1 MALNGTYAGL
11 KASIADFLGRGDL
24 AAAIPDF
31 IILAEAQMARR
42 FAAAAAAGL
51 PVPRRLVVRADTT
64 LAAGAEFVGV
74 PGRFIGPRT
83 FILQTDPVRELSY
96 LSPETF
102 TAAKKKLAFDTGDLP
117 QYYTV
122 IGEELQVMP
131 APPVAAAAEM
141 TYLAAPMPLSVSNP
155 ENWVLSNYPDIY
167 LYGALVQSAPY
178 LDADERLSTWGTIFT
193 QAIADACNADPLPTD
208 KTQLRA
214 DVPRGGNRYVLRTDI

>member
-1 MALNGTYAGL
+1 MALDGTYAGL
-11 KASIADFLGRGDL
+11 KTSIADFLGRGDL
-24 AAAIPDF
+24 TAVIPDF
-31 IILAEAQMARR
+31 IVLAEAQMTRR

-51 PVPRRLVVRADTT
+51 PVPRRLVIRADTI
-64 LAAGAEFVGV
+64 LEAGAEFVGV
-74 PGRFIGPRT
+74 PGRFVGPRT

-102 TAAKKKLAFDTGDLP
+102 TAAKRKLTFDVGDSP

-122 IGEELQVMP
+122 IGTEFQILP
-131 APPVAAAAEM
+131 APPAAVAAEM
-141 TYLAAPMPLSVSNP
+141 VYLAAPMPLSNSNP
-155 ENWVLSNYPDIY
+155 GNWVLSSYPDIY

-178 LDADERLSTWGTIFT
+178 LDADERLPTWGTIFT

-214 DVPRGGNRYVLRTDI
+214 DVPCGGNRYVLRTDI